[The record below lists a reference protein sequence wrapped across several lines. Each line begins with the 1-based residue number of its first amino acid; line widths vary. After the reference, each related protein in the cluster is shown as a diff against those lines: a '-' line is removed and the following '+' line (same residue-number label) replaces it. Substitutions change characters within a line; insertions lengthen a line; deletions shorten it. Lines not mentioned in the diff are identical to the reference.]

1 MSALP
6 GPRPTV
12 ALPPALPGFEQLQ
25 RFWEPKSGCWTA
37 RLLPGEY
44 YVTRSNEAI
53 MTVLGSCISACVR
66 DPDRGIGGMNHFML
80 PEESG
85 AGHNAW
91 LDPKA
96 GLATRYGSY
105 AMESLLN
112 QLLRTG
118 ASRSRLELKIFGG
131 GKILSSMTVI
141 GQRNIDFM
149 LGYARLE
156 GLKLSAQDVG
166 GTQPRKIVY
175 YPADGKV
182 MVRRLA
188 SVSHNLADRE
198 RNYMH
203 SLHGQQDGGEVELFE

>member
-6 GPRPTV
+6 GLRP
-12 ALPPALPGFEQLQ
+12 AIAMPPALPGFEQLQ
-25 RFWEPKSGCWTA
+25 RFWEPRSGLWTA
-37 RLLPGEY
+37 RLMPGEY

-85 AGHNAW
+85 GGENSW

-118 ASRSRLELKIFGG
+118 ASRSRLEVKIFGG
-131 GKILSSMTVI
+131 GKILSSMTDI
-141 GQRNIDFM
+141 GERNIAFM
-149 LGYARLE
+149 LEYARLE
-156 GLKLSAQDVG
+156 GLKVSAQDVG
-166 GTQPRKIVY
+166 GTQPRKIMY
-175 YPADGKV
+175 YPSDGKV
-182 MVRRLA
+182 LVRRLS

-198 RNYMH
+198 RSYMH
-203 SLHGQQDGGEVELFE
+203 SLHGQQDGGEVELFQ